1 VTNYEFDVEKAKA
14 LLVEAGHPDGITIKA
29 IHTTLPG
36 MLSTM
41 EAVQSLLRDANI
53 NMEIELVEHATFHE
67 QIRADQSQVVHYSA
81 ARFPIADTYLTQ
93 FFHSD
98 SIVGKETAV
107 TNFSHCDVADAEI
120 EAARS
125 EPDAAAQAELWA
137 QAQQKISEAICAVPI
152 YQNLQLWA
160 WKDTLDLGYE
170 MEGSLNLSPAITEA
184 SKFVE

>member
-1 VTNYEFDVEKAKA
+1 
-14 LLVEAGHPDGITIKA
+14 
-29 IHTTLPG
+29 
-36 MLSTM
+36 M

-81 ARFPIADTYLTQ
+81 ARFPVADTYLTQ

-98 SIVGKETAV
+98 SIVGKPTAV

-125 EPDAAAQAELWA
+125 EPDSARQLELWA
-137 QAQQKISEAICAVPI
+137 QAQQKISDAICAVPV

-160 WKDTLDLGYE
+160 WKDTLDLGYD
-170 MEGSLNLSPAITEA
+170 MEGSLNLSPAITEL